1 MTDYGAKADGRDP
14 SGLSFVDKT
23 GFSRLEAVGLDVGGD
38 NLDFNALRSTSP
50 NERE

>member
-1 MTDYGAKADGRDP
+1 MPDYGAKAGGRDL

-23 GFSRLEAVGLDVGGD
+23 GFSRLEAVGLDVSEVD
-38 NLDFNALRSTSP
+38 MDFDAWRSTSP

>member
-1 MTDYGAKADGRDP
+1 
-14 SGLSFVDKT
+14 
-23 GFSRLEAVGLDVGGD
+23 LEAVGLDVGGD